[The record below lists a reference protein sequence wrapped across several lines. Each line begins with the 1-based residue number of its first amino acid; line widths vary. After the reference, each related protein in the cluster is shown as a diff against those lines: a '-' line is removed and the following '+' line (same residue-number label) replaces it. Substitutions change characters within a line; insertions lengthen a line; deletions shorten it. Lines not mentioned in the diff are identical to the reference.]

1 VSFLR
6 ADHGLR
12 VSGITGDW
20 PEQGM
25 FRLMSDAL
33 STRAVLDADTMWST
47 MRVLLERVFGVLERE
62 TVLDDSLDILVDIIG
77 ADRGLVLAVDE
88 TGTPRTV
95 NARGKGKTLGPLE
108 REEISKTLIRRA
120 LETGECAT
128 WDVSSLSAS
137 SSVGALGILTAFAA
151 PLHRPGTAVNA
162 ARAVLYVD
170 VRDPRKHIE
179 KSHLEFFMSA
189 ALLIGAL
196 IDQRAR
202 GESDRA
208 RLGEALSHTTDTRR
222 TPPLDDLLGYEGT
235 RALRDEITSSLRS
248 ELSILIFG
256 ESGTGKT
263 LLAQAIAEASGRR
276 PIVRATLGG
285 SDDLNTITSELFGHE
300 RGAFSGAAGK
310 RVGLV
315 EFANEGTLIL
325 DELLNLP
332 PHAQKL
338 LLDFTQFGTYRP
350 LGYDRPDPKR
360 SRVRIIGATNGDLR
374 AAIRDGRFRED
385 LYHRLA
391 GIVLDLPPLRQR
403 RVDVPVLAESTL
415 RRADPARAWT
425 LSLGVRRLLLSPT
438 LEWSGNVRQLERVVL
453 RARERAITRDP
464 EATELVPEHF
474 EARDLD
480 GVSPNEAA
488 ATSQRTPGSATTE
501 GESLSSAWQRLQ
513 AIRANTDEGE
523 QAIIQRALSE
533 AGGVVAQAAR
543 SLGIAR
549 TTLSS
554 RLDVLGIRSKTKGD
568 SGGV

>member
-1 VSFLR
+1 MFASM
-6 ADHGLR
+6 
-12 VSGITGDW
+12 
-20 PEQGM
+20 PE
-25 FRLMSDAL
+25 AL
-33 STRAVLDADTMWST
+33 STRATLDAVTMWST
-47 MRVLLERVFGVLERE
+47 MRALLERVFGVLERD
-62 TVLDDSLDILVDIIG
+62 TVLDDCLDILVDIIG
-77 ADRGLVLAVDE
+77 ADRGLVLVVDE
-88 TGTPRTV
+88 SGTPRTI
-95 NARGKGKTLGPLE
+95 NARAKGKTLGPLD
-108 REEISKTLIRRA
+108 REEISKTVIRRA
-120 LETGECAT
+120 LDTGECAT

-137 SSVGALGILTAFAA
+137 SSINALGILAAFAA
-151 PLHRPGTAVNA
+151 PLHRPGVPATG

-170 VRDPRKHIE
+170 VRDPRKHVE
-179 KSHLEFFMSA
+179 RSHLEFFMSA

-222 TPPLDDLLGYEGT
+222 TPPLEDLLGFEGA
-235 RALRDEITSSLRS
+235 RELRDEIESSLRS
-248 ELSILIFG
+248 DLSILILG

-332 PHAQKL
+332 SPAQKL

-350 LGYDRPDPKR
+350 LGYERPEPKK

-391 GIVLDLPPLRQR
+391 GIVLDLPPLRRR

-415 RRADPARAWT
+415 RRADASRAWT

-438 LEWSGNVRQLERVVL
+438 LEWSGNVRQLERVVM
-453 RARERAITRDP
+453 RARERAMTRDP
-464 EATELVPEHF
+464 EATELVLEHF

-480 GVSPNEAA
+480 GVSPNDAA
-488 ATSQRTPGSATTE
+488 ARAPREPGAE
-501 GESLSSAWQRLQ
+501 GPAEDEPLASGWQRLQ
-513 AIRANTDEGE
+513 ATRAKTDEGE
-523 QAIIQRALSE
+523 QAIIQRALTE

-549 TTLSS
+549 TTLAS
-554 RLDVLGIRSKTKGD
+554 RLDVLGMKNKTKGE
-568 SGGV
+568 G

>member
-1 VSFLR
+1 
-6 ADHGLR
+6 
-12 VSGITGDW
+12 
-20 PEQGM
+20 
-25 FRLMSDAL
+25 MSDAL
-33 STRAVLDADTMWST
+33 STRATLDGDTMWRT
-47 MRVLLERVFGVLERE
+47 MRALLERVFGVLERD

-77 ADRGLVLAVDE
+77 ADRGLVLVVDE
-88 TGTPRTV
+88 TGTPRTI

-108 REEISKTLIRRA
+108 REEISKTIIHRA
-120 LETGECAT
+120 LETGECVT
-128 WDVSSLSAS
+128 WDVSSLDASAS
-137 SSVGALGILTAFAA
+137 VGVLGILAALAA
-151 PLHRPGTAVNA
+151 PLHRPGTAA
-162 ARAVLYVD
+162 TSPRAVLYVD
-170 VRDPRKHIE
+170 VRDMRKHIE
-179 KSHLEFFMSA
+179 KSHLDFFMSA

-196 IDQRAR
+196 LDQRAR

-222 TPPLDDLLGYEGT
+222 TPPLDDLLGFEGT
-235 RALRDEITSSLRS
+235 RALRDEITSALRS
-248 ELSILIFG
+248 DLSILVLG

-300 RGAFSGAAGK
+300 RGAFSGAATK

-315 EFANEGTLIL
+315 EFAKDGTLIL

-350 LGYDRPDPKR
+350 LGYDRAEPKQ
-360 SRVRIIGATNGDLR
+360 SRVRIIGATNGDLH

-391 GIVLDLPPLRQR
+391 GFVLDLPPLRNR
-403 RVDVPVLAESTL
+403 RVDVPVLAEGTL
-415 RRADPARAWT
+415 RRADPSRKWT
-425 LSLGVRRLLLSPT
+425 LSVGVRRLLMSPT
-438 LEWSGNVRQLERVVL
+438 LEWSGNIRQLERVVL
-453 RARERAITRDP
+453 CARERAVSRDP
-464 EATELVPEHF
+464 EATELVPDHF

-480 GVSPNEAA
+480 GVSPNDAA
-488 ATSQRTPGSATTE
+488 ATSQRAPENEAAE
-501 GESLSSAWQRLQ
+501 GESLAAAWQRLQ
-513 AIRANTDEGE
+513 GVRARTDEGE
-523 QAIIQRALSE
+523 QAMIRRALAE

-549 TTLSS
+549 TTLVS
-554 RLDVLGIRSKTKGD
+554 RLEVLGMRGRTKGE
-568 SGGV
+568 G